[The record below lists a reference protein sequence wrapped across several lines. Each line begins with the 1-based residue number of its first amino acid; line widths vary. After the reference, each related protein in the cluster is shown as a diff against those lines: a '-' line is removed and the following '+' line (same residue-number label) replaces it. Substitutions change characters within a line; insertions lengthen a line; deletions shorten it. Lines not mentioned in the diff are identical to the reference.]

1 MIFELDGVRS
11 IQNGMELVIA
21 RMEMGMEESVQNGS
35 YDTLEGVACM
45 PGAPPLEGVAC
56 MPGAMYHPSTLQV
69 PTLTTMVIQLVM
81 ARLGMQEKGCLV
93 SGPTHFSTHPPTPVD
108 NVFNCFTFK

>member
-21 RMEMGMEESVQNGS
+21 RMGMGMEESVQNRS
-35 YDTLEGVACM
+35 YDT
-45 PGAPPLEGVAC
+45 LEGVAC